1 MLGSV
6 YRLDNLKSEDLR
18 SLTYLVS
25 KQQNW
30 GLNPDSLT
38 IEQVILNDYTKCSL
52 SNFRLLLKD
61 FMRHFI

>member
-6 YRLDNLKSEDLR
+6 YRLDNLKSEDLHR
-18 SLTYLVS
+18 FTYLVS

-38 IEQVILNDYTKCSL
+38 TEQVILNDYTKCSL